1 MSQASVESIPNQTV
15 VTLTAEELQALSDR
29 LFARGISTI
38 STASAA
44 ERQDL
49 VLASRALRRLL
60 AAYERASNRR
70 LSALIICG
78 GM

>member
-1 MSQASVESIPNQTV
+1 MSQASAESIPNQTV

-38 STASAA
+38 STTGAQ

-49 VLASRALRRLL
+49 VLASRALPRFLS
-60 AAYERASNRR
+60 AYERGTGRQLRA
-70 LSALIICG
+70 
-78 GM
+78 